1 MRTLSICL
9 CLFIGIV
16 ASAQRECG
24 QQHYFEQQKFSD
36 AGFTSRLAAIESFL
50 LQQNNSITSRTESSE
65 EPVIRIPVVVHI
77 LYNSASQ
84 NISDA
89 QVKSQ
94 LEALNRDFRKLNS
107 DTSNI
112 PARFKHYAA
121 DVRIEFVL
129 AKADPK
135 GRATTGITRKHT
147 NISEWKLDDKI
158 KFAAQGGVDAWDS
171 RYYLNIWVGYMRST
185 MGYAS
190 VPGSDATKDGIVIS
204 PNVFGTLNV
213 NNPFNLGR
221 TATHE
226 IGHWLGLKHIW
237 GDTYCGDDLVDDTPK
252 QGSYTTGCP
261 SAFRSSC
268 NNGET
273 GDMYMNYMDYTND
286 ACMNLF
292 TYGQKNRM
300 RSMFNS
306 GGPRHTLLQSKG
318 LTDPWL
324 EEALIEPSPVAA
336 PDFAVY
342 PNPTANDA
350 FLNFDDSWIG
360 KQFQLINANG
370 VVLQTVT
377 ITNKKQKVA
386 LNGYKAGW
394 YFIQARN
401 EDKIIKVK
409 LIKL

>member
-1 MRTLSICL
+1 MRTLFICL
-9 CLFIGIV
+9 FLSIGIV

-24 QQHYFEQQKFSD
+24 QLHYLEQQKSLD
-36 AGFTSRLAAIESFL
+36 AGFASRLASIESFL
-50 LQQNNSITSRTESSE
+50 LQQNTSVTSRTESGE

-77 LYNSASQ
+77 LYNNASQ
-84 NISDA
+84 NVSDA
-89 QVKSQ
+89 QVRSQ
-94 LEALNRDFRKLNS
+94 IEALNRDFRKLNS
-107 DTSNI
+107 DTANI
-112 PARFKHYAA
+112 PARFKQYAA

-135 GRATTGITRKHT
+135 GRATTGINRKHT
-147 NISEWKLDDKI
+147 NVTEWKLDDKI

-190 VPGSDATKDGIVIS
+190 APGTDATKDGVVIS
-204 PNVFGTLNV
+204 PNVFGTTNV
-213 NNPFNLGR
+213 SSPFHLGR

-226 IGHWLGLKHIW
+226 VGHWLGLKHIW

-261 SAFRSSC
+261 TAFRSSC

-292 TYGQKNRM
+292 TYGQKARM
-300 RSMFNS
+300 RSMFNA
-306 GGPRHTLLQSKG
+306 GGPRNTLLQSKG
-318 LTDPWL
+318 LNDPWL
-324 EEALIEPSPVAA
+324 EEAPVD
-336 PDFAVY
+336 PRPVTVSDFTIY
-342 PNPTANDA
+342 PNPATNNAV
-350 FLNFDDSWIG
+350 LNFDDSWIG
-360 KQFQLINANG
+360 KQFQLINASG

-377 ITNKKQKVA
+377 ITNKQQNVV
-386 LNGYKAGW
+386 LNGYRSGL

-401 EDKIIKVK
+401 EDKIVK
-409 LIKL
+409 AKLMKL